1 MEMEEIVK
9 LIVVVIVL
17 VIMVGA
23 AIFLLKGKGGAL
35 LDGVKNLL
43 RFGR

>member
-1 MEMEEIVK
+1 MEIEELVK
-9 LIVVVIVL
+9 MIVVVIVL

-23 AIFLLKGKGGAL
+23 IVFLLKGKGGSL
-35 LDGVKNLL
+35 LDGIRNIL

>member
-9 LIVVVIVL
+9 LIIVVL
-17 VIMVGA
+17 VLIIMVGA
-23 AIFLLKGKGGAL
+23 AIFLLKGKGGSL
-35 LDGVKNLL
+35 LDGIKNLL